1 MDEFVELRSTEG
13 QILFVR
19 KDAIG
24 AFEVALAT
32 ARVDGHIKIYINGFK
47 FTVQG
52 EKEELLAKLGGK

>member
-1 MDEFVELRSTEG
+1 MDEFMELRSTEG

-24 AFEVALAT
+24 AFEVAPAT
-32 ARVDGHIKIYINGFK
+32 ARVDGHIKIYIDGFK

-52 EKEELLAKLGGK
+52 EKEELLAKLRGK